1 VSRLIGPRFVI
12 VCLNVV
18 IASLTACDS
27 ARLGPQSRPLRGNW
41 GGSSAMLSASD
52 SGAIVRQ
59 SCAETTISSPV
70 VFNEDG
76 GFVALGLREQVG
88 GALRPREFERID
100 AVYVIGEL
108 LPHVTDRLRVVI
120 RLQRDDGL
128 RDTLLLRR
136 GVTVQVLP
144 CPL

>member
-1 VSRLIGPRFVI
+1 VSRLIGHRFVI
-12 VCLNVV
+12 VCLSVLIV
-18 IASLTACDS
+18 CLTACDS
-27 ARLGPQSRPLRGNW
+27 ARLGPQSRRLLGTW
-41 GGSSAMLSASD
+41 GGSSALLSASD

-70 VFNEDG
+70 VFTEDA
-76 GFVALGLREQVG
+76 GFVALALREQVG

-100 AVYVIGEL
+100 AVYVFGEL
-108 LPHVTDRLRVVI
+108 LPHVTDRLRVII

-136 GVTVQVLP
+136 GVTAQVLP

>member
-1 VSRLIGPRFVI
+1 MSRLIGHRFVI
-12 VCLNVV
+12 VCLSVLIV
-18 IASLTACDS
+18 CLTACDS
-27 ARLGPQSRPLRGNW
+27 ARLGPQSRRLLGTW
-41 GGSSAMLSASD
+41 GGSSALLSASD

-70 VFNEDG
+70 VFTEDA

-100 AVYVIGEL
+100 AVYVFGEL
-108 LPHVTDRLRVVI
+108 LPHVTDRLRVII

-136 GVTVQVLP
+136 GVTAQVLP

>member
-1 VSRLIGPRFVI
+1 MSRLMGHRFVV
-12 VCLNVV
+12 VCLNVW

-27 ARLGPQSRPLRGNW
+27 TRLGPQGRLLLGTW
-41 GGSSAMLSASD
+41 GGSSALLSASD
-52 SGAIVRQ
+52 TGAIVRQ

-70 VFNEDG
+70 LFNEDG
-76 GFVALGLREQVG
+76 GFVALGLREQIG
-88 GALRPREFERID
+88 GAARPREFERID
-100 AVYVIGEL
+100 AVYVSGEL
-108 LPHVTDRLRVVI
+108 LPHITDRLRVVI

-136 GVTVQVLP
+136 GVTVQVFP